1 MEDNKNLERIA
12 DSLERIVELMEDED
26 QRRRRKTINE
36 MNEARKLKR
45 KKIKD
50 KKQTKVNPDKIIK
63 SSPAKNKYN

>member
-26 QRRRRKTINE
+26 QRRRRRTINE
-36 MNEARKLKR
+36 MNEARELKR

-50 KKQTKVNPDKIIK
+50 KKQPKVNPDKIIK
-63 SSPAKNKYN
+63 SPPAKNKYN